1 MCDQVDRVKYIEVIN
16 SHNLLKG
23 LLSMM
28 KLQNILITFLL
39 TIILAA
45 CGTPAVTTS
54 PSYPVAE
61 VTTTSSLVETSMPG
75 IVTFADPMLEAMIRS
90 TMGKTEGDITLAEAQ
105 AVTRMNLN
113 NELQRTISEETP
125 IKNLSGLENFTSLET
140 LDLSNHAVTDIS
152 PLAGLTKLTALSLA
166 GNPVADVSPLAGLT
180 DLRLLVLSGSQAQDY
195 SALSNL
201 VNLQVLMLDNST
213 ITDLTPL
220 LALTNLRQLYLAK
233 TSVEDLSSLETIYPN
248 LDQKDFII
256 PSTLMELGFH
266 LDDNSHQAY
275 YDGESASFTIHHTA
289 WGPPP
294 FEWDENIIRV
304 SMYLEGDY
312 KLSVGYYGVHKVY
325 VCQMDK
331 GGEQLMNYIYDT
343 NDSSNNLDPA
353 NRPSVEQA
361 IRAAMDV
368 MEGEDVLL
376 APVRIFNET
385 LKNTFNMTPEKLF
398 ALPYEPPT
406 LKNLGFVL
414 DEATGNF
421 MYEQHEELYTNI
433 LINRTEGIEK
443 EFDIAF
449 FQPIS
454 DEFRVNVTYHVAN
467 KKFYVKADDND
478 QGGASFEYFID
489 IPEHLDEWCSDP
501 DKTVEEYFIKAYND
515 PAIED
520 IYQHSVNLMV
530 QYIRDTFGMTI
541 EELYFLPTGE

>member
-1 MCDQVDRVKYIEVIN
+1 
-16 SHNLLKG
+16 
-23 LLSMM
+23 MM
-28 KLQNILITFLL
+28 KPNNILITLLL
-39 TIILAA
+39 TITLAA
-45 CGTPAVTTS
+45 CNTPAVTTTS
-54 PSYPVAE
+54 SNPVAE
-61 VTTTSSLVETSMPG
+61 VTTTSSLVETSVPVV
-75 IVTFADPMLEAMIRS
+75 VTFADPVLEAIIRG

-105 AVTRMNLN
+105 AVTRMNLS

-125 IKNLSGLENFTSLET
+125 IKDLSGLENFTNLET

-152 PLAGLTKLTALSLA
+152 PLAGLTELTALSLA

-180 DLRLLVLSGSQAQDY
+180 DLQLLVLSGSHAPEY
-195 SALSNL
+195 NALANL
-201 VNLQVLMLDNST
+201 VNLQVLLLDDST
-213 ITDLTPL
+213 ISDLTPL
-220 LALTNLRQLYLAK
+220 AGLTNLRKLHLAN
-233 TSVEDLSSLETIYPN
+233 SSIEDLSPLETIYPN
-248 LDQKDFII
+248 LEDKDFII
-256 PSTLMELGFH
+256 ATTLTELGFH
-266 LDDNSHQAY
+266 LDENTHQAY
-275 YDGESASFTIHHTA
+275 YDGEGASFTIHHTV

-331 GGEQLMNYIYDT
+331 GGEQLMNYIYNT
-343 NDSSNNLDPA
+343 NDSSNNPDPA

-361 IRAAMDV
+361 IRSAMDV

-376 APVRIFNET
+376 APVRIFDET

-421 MYEQHEELYTNI
+421 MYEQHEELYTDI
-433 LINRTEGIEK
+433 LINRAEGIEK

-454 DEFRVNVTYHVAN
+454 DEFRVYVTYHVAN

-489 IPEHLDEWCSDP
+489 TGEHIDEWCNDP

-541 EELYFLPTGE
+541 EELYSLPTG

>member
-1 MCDQVDRVKYIEVIN
+1 
-16 SHNLLKG
+16 
-23 LLSMM
+23 M
-28 KLQNILITFLL
+28 KRRKRY
-39 TIILAA
+39 
-45 CGTPAVTTS
+45 TPN
-54 PSYPVAE
+54 
-61 VTTTSSLVETSMPG
+61 TTTSSLVETSAPVF
-75 IVTFADPMLEAMIRS
+75 VTFADPVLEAMIRG

-105 AVTRMNLN
+105 AVTRMNLS

-125 IKNLSGLENFTSLET
+125 IKDLSGLENFTSLET
-140 LDLSNHAVTDIS
+140 LDLSNHAVTNIS

-166 GNPVADVSPLAGLT
+166 GNPVVDVSPLAGLT
-180 DLRLLVLSGSQAQDY
+180 DLQLLVLSGSQAQDY

-256 PSTLMELGFH
+256 PSTLMELGFR
-266 LDDNSHQAY
+266 LDDNNHQAY
-275 YDGESASFTIHHTA
+275 YDGEGASFTIHHTA

-343 NDSSNNLDPA
+343 NDSSNNPDPA

-361 IRAAMDV
+361 IRTAMDV

-376 APVRIFNET
+376 APVRIFDET

-406 LKNLGFVL
+406 LKNLGFFADKANAVYL
-414 DEATGNF
+414 
-421 MYEQHEELYTNI
+421 YEQRGEREVNVEVHRPEW
-433 LINRTEGIEK
+433 GGK
-443 EFDIAF
+443 DFDVRF
-449 FQPIS
+449 FTPLS
-454 DEFRVNVTYHVAN
+454 DEYRIVVTYHVAN

-489 IPEHLDEWCSDP
+489 TAEHIDEWCSDP

-515 PAIED
+515 PAITD
-520 IYQHSVNLMV
+520 VYQHSVDLMV
-530 QYIRDTFGMTI
+530 QYVRDTFGMTI
-541 EELYFLPTGE
+541 EELYALPTGE

>member
-1 MCDQVDRVKYIEVIN
+1 
-16 SHNLLKG
+16 
-23 LLSMM
+23 M
-28 KLQNILITFLL
+28 KRRKRY
-39 TIILAA
+39 
-45 CGTPAVTTS
+45 TPN
-54 PSYPVAE
+54 
-61 VTTTSSLVETSMPG
+61 TTTSSLVETSAPVF
-75 IVTFADPMLEAMIRS
+75 VTFADPVLEAMIRG

-105 AVTRMNLN
+105 AVTRMNLS

-125 IKNLSGLENFTSLET
+125 IKDLSGLENFTSLET
-140 LDLSNHAVTDIS
+140 LDLSNHAVTDIL

-166 GNPVADVSPLAGLT
+166 GNPVVDVSPLAGLT
-180 DLRLLVLSGSQAQDY
+180 DLQLLVLSGSQAQDY

-256 PSTLMELGFH
+256 PSTLMELGFR
-266 LDDNSHQAY
+266 LDDNNHQAY
-275 YDGESASFTIHHTA
+275 YDGEGASFTIHHTA

-343 NDSSNNLDPA
+343 NDSSNNPDPA

-361 IRAAMDV
+361 IRTAMDV

-376 APVRIFNET
+376 APVRIFDET

-406 LKNLGFVL
+406 LKNLGFFADKANAVYL
-414 DEATGNF
+414 
-421 MYEQHEELYTNI
+421 YEQRGEREVNVEVHRPEW
-433 LINRTEGIEK
+433 GGK
-443 EFDIAF
+443 DFDVRF
-449 FQPIS
+449 FTPLS
-454 DEFRVNVTYHVAN
+454 DEYRIVVTYHVAN

-489 IPEHLDEWCSDP
+489 TAEHIDEWCSDP

-515 PAIED
+515 PAITD
-520 IYQHSVNLMV
+520 VYQHSVDLMV
-530 QYIRDTFGMTI
+530 QYVRDTFGMTI
-541 EELYFLPTGE
+541 EELYALPTGE